1 LIIGMDFGTTNSGMA
16 TFDGEQ
22 VRLLPVDPAS
32 ANPHVARTALY
43 VTNDQSVTIG
53 REAVDRYFDDN
64 VGRPVKMKKVWVG
77 EVEVYGADMF
87 YVTDVY
93 TWIDAL
99 SPGRLFLS
107 VKSSLRDS
115 EYYGTVV
122 GGSYYSLENLIAVYL
137 SLTRRRAERL
147 LGREVREVVL
157 GRPVRFSLDPAADS
171 MAQRRLLQAA
181 FRAGYEK
188 VYLQQEP
195 IAAAYHYAANSGRPQ
210 NILIFDFGGGT
221 LDTTVMRLDGRRVR
235 EVLSTGGIPVA
246 GDVFDQRLVRAR
258 LPRHFGE
265 GSHYGANH
273 HRLPMPMWIY
283 DIFSDWQ
290 KIIELQTPSTLKL
303 LRDIAQSAE
312 DRQGIEALISLVSN
326 NYGLQ
331 MFDAVESAK
340 RVLSSQEAAQ
350 IYLHGP
356 AFNVTENVTRAQFE
370 QIIRAE
376 IQAIDSHLDE
386 TVATSGLTAGDID
399 AVIRTGGSS
408 TIPAFQNMLI
418 EKFGRDRL
426 LAADTF
432 SSVTSGLGI
441 IARAIDS
448 GEMEAQAHIASDQ
461 PRPARRPAPGQK
473 VPAANLDLV
482 LRRTAAREKEDAAAA
497 PERQTGLIFLADGG
511 EHRRNRLWTAVLPA
525 QKLEAEHAVAL
536 ATAPISLPDNWLGD
550 SRLRQALAMATLD
563 DPLLMVTSRY
573 RFLLSTARHLGELGE
588 LDLDVANYFRL
599 QTDEHVCALGR
610 WQDVKESSRML
621 LVTSRG
627 YARAYDVERITQ
639 SIEGAIPFQFD
650 RPLPG
655 VPAAV
660 LAVDDDDHV
669 IVCLENGRA
678 VRYCLGDIPLKGI
691 QAIGWRV
698 GERVIGA
705 RRIASGDQA
714 LFLTENGYGKRMPAE
729 WVPIPS
735 KPNSPGRVMV
745 ARRPLRGLHSAE
757 AGARLWAITPKR
769 LLSLSMDLFVSLH
782 GSVAAGRPGINQVVS
797 GDGT

>member
-16 TFDGEQ
+16 TYDGKQ

-53 REAVDRYFDDN
+53 REAVNRYFDHN

-87 YVTDVY
+87 YIADVY
-93 TWIDAL
+93 TWVDVL

-137 SLTRRRAERL
+137 SLTRRRAEQL
-147 LGREVREVVL
+147 LGREIGEVVL
-157 GRPVRFSLDPAADS
+157 GRPVRFSKDPDADS
-171 MAQRRLLQAA
+171 MAQRRLLEAA

-195 IAAAYHYAANSGRPQ
+195 VAAAHHYAANTGRPQ

-221 LDTTVMRLDGRRVR
+221 LDTTVMRLDSRRVR
-235 EVLSTGGIPVA
+235 EVLATGGIPVA
-246 GDVFDQRLVRAR
+246 GDVFDQRLVRATF
-258 LPRHFGE
+258 PRHFGE

-273 HRLPMPMWIY
+273 HRLPLPKWIY

-290 KIIELQTPSTLKL
+290 KIIELQTPKTLKL

-326 NYGLQ
+326 NYGLR
-331 MFDAVESAK
+331 MFDSAESAK
-340 RVLSSQEAAQ
+340 RTLSSQESAQ
-350 IYLHGP
+350 IQLHGP
-356 AFNVTENVTRAQFE
+356 AFNVAENVTRAQFE
-370 QIIRAE
+370 QIIHAE
-376 IQAIDSHLDE
+376 IQAIDGHLDE
-386 TVATSGLTAGDID
+386 TVAASGLARQDID

-408 TIPAFQNMLI
+408 TIPAFQKMLI
-418 EKFGRDRL
+418 EKFGGDKL
-426 LAADTF
+426 LAANTF

-441 IARAIDS
+441 IAQAIEH
-448 GEMEAQAHIASDQ
+448 GEMEAQPHLASEQ
-461 PRPARRPAPGQK
+461 QRVSNSAPGQK
-473 VPAANLDLV
+473 VPAVNLDLV
-482 LRRTAAREKEDAAAA
+482 LRRTAAREKESAATA
-497 PERQTGLIFLADGG
+497 PERQSGLILLVD
-511 EHRRNRLWTAVLPA
+511 ENLLWTATLPA
-525 QKLEAEHAVAL
+525 QMLENGEDSLAL
-536 ATAPISLPDNWLGD
+536 ARAPISLPDNWLRD
-550 SRLRQALAMATLD
+550 SGLRQAMVVGSLD
-563 DPLLMVTSRY
+563 EPLLLITSRY
-573 RFLLSTARHLGELGE
+573 RFLLSTVRHLGELRE
-588 LDLDVANYFRL
+588 LDLSLADYFRL
-599 QTDEHVCALGR
+599 RKDEQVCALGR
-610 WQDVKESSRML
+610 WQEVKERSRML

-627 YARAYDVERITQ
+627 YTRAYDVEKITEA
-639 SIEGAIPFQFD
+639 IEGAVPFQFD

-655 VPAAV
+655 LAVAV
-660 LAVDDDDHV
+660 LAVNDNDHV
-669 IVCLENGRA
+669 VICLDNGRA

-705 RRIASGDQA
+705 RKIASGDHVV
-714 LFLTENGYGKRMPAE
+714 FLTENGYGKRMPAE

-735 KPNSPGRVMV
+735 KPNSRGRVMV
-745 ARRPLRGLHSAE
+745 ARRPLYGLYSAE
-757 AGARLWAITPKR
+757 GGARLWAITPKR
-769 LLSLSMDLFVSLH
+769 LLSLPADLLPLDAP
-782 GSVAAGRPGINQVVS
+782 GSTRSYRALKLAASETILAPLDS
-797 GDGT
+797 